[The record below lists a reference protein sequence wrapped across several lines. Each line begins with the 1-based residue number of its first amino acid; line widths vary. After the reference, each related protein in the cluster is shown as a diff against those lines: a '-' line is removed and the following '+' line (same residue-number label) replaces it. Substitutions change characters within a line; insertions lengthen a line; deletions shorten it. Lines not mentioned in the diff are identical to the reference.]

1 MASAFSGSMS
11 TNGSTSAAT
20 AAARSPAVLVDLT
33 PVVDGTGPSRLLDM
47 IPGRSAKVL
56 TEWLNARDQVFRD
69 RVKVVTMDGFAGYHS
84 AAAKAVPAAR
94 TVMDPFH
101 VVHLA
106 AAKLTVC
113 RQRIQ
118 QATTGHR
125 GRTGDPLYGIRRTLN
140 TRAELLTDKQKV
152 RLFKA
157 FTANDAHAA
166 VEVTYG
172 VYQRLIAAY
181 EASGKREGKIA
192 MYKLLKSIRAGVPKE
207 LPELAQLG
215 RSLWKRRRE
224 ILAYFDVG
232 ACRRPRRGH
241 QRQARTPPRNRP
253 GLPEPQALH
262 LAVTDSLRTAAGS
275 DQCTLNPEGPL
286 KGLSSEFRHVRT
298 EHLNDRVQLLLA
310 PAQQKRNSLRE
321 DRPVEQSCHTC
332 PPQSASPDD
341 RVAFLRGRDQLTRH
355 RLSGKASLPAVR
367 RPDQLA
373 LRSPRLAG
381 RR

>member
-215 RSLWKRRRE
+215 RSQWKRRRE

-286 KGLSSEFRHVRT
+286 RHAVTPPYADGSNGRTGPGSRDLSNRGR
-298 EHLNDRVQLLLA
+298 LLA
-310 PAQQKRNSLRE
+310 
-321 DRPVEQSCHTC
+321 
-332 PPQSASPDD
+332 SPE
-341 RVAFLRGRDQLTRH
+341 
-355 RLSGKASLPAVR
+355 SGAPCRCS
-367 RPDQLA
+367 
-373 LRSPRLAG
+373 
-381 RR
+381 